1 MIAGRPSATALMV
14 ALSVVRRGRAFAL
27 PEPSLHLASQA
38 LAAAGGGWRRLA
50 SLARHQVGTAL
61 LDAIE
66 RIALP
71 GLAAHHCRRKQW
83 ILQRLQTLA
92 PGTHLLWPAVGFDGS
107 GLALQA
113 RIRGLQL
120 HELDHPDSLSLRER
134 ITGST
139 SGVSRSALR
148 LPDDGGAL
156 LDLCTDAAQA
166 PCVVV
171 VEGLAMYL
179 PARPLL
185 RLLRALAA
193 LPSPPRLLFTALAPT
208 DVDGIGFAAENGIAR
223 RWLSRQREPFLW
235 RCPQQRLHALIRGI
249 GYRID
254 AAWDG
259 AGYGEY
265 AIDAVPSAPR
275 RVSPAASPHRPRAAC
290 RGRAGQV
297 SESDSCRT

>member
-14 ALSVVRRGRAFAL
+14 ALSVLRRGRAFGLPDLSLRIAARAL
-27 PEPSLHLASQA
+27 DSS
-38 LAAAGGGWRRLA
+38 GGGWRLLA
-50 SLARHQVGTAL
+50 ALARNRAGAAL

-66 RIALP
+66 ALALP

-83 ILQRLQTLA
+83 LLQRLQRLA
-92 PGTHLLWPAVGFDGS
+92 PGTCLLWPAVGFDGT
-107 GLALQA
+107 GLAL
-113 RIRGLQL
+113 RTDRDDLRL
-120 HELDHPDSLSLRER
+120 HEFDHPDSLRLREHT
-134 ITGST
+134 IETA
-139 SGVSRSALR
+139 SGVSRSTLS

-156 LDLCTDAAQA
+156 LDLCAASTA

-193 LPSPPRLLFTALAPT
+193 LPSAPRLLFTALAPT
-208 DVDGIGFAAENGIAR
+208 HADGTGFASENGVTR

-235 RCPQQRLHALIRGI
+235 RCPQARLQGMLRRL

-254 AAWDG
+254 ASWDG

-265 AIDAVPSAPR
+265 AIDATPSATR
-275 RVSPAASPHRPRAAC
+275 TLSPAA
-290 RGRAGQV
+290 
-297 SESDSCRT
+297 

>member
-27 PEPSLHLASQA
+27 PDASLRIAVHA
-38 LAAAGGGWRRLA
+38 LDAAGGGWRLLA
-50 SLARHQVGTAL
+50 GLARHRVGSAL

-66 RIALP
+66 RLALP
-71 GLAAHHCRRKQW
+71 GLATHHCRRKQW
-83 ILQRLQTLA
+83 LRQRLCTLS
-92 PGTHLLWPAVGFDGS
+92 PGTRLLWPAVGFDGT
-107 GLALQA
+107 GLALRA
-113 RIRGLQL
+113 EASHPDRHDLQL
-120 HELDHPDSLSLRER
+120 HELDHPDSLRLRER
-134 ITGST
+134 IVGDTP
-139 SGVSRSALR
+139 GVSRSALR
-148 LPDDGGAL
+148 LPDDGGVL
-156 LDLCTDAAQA
+156 LDLCAASTA
-166 PCVVV
+166 PCVIV

-208 DVDGIGFAAENGIAR
+208 HRDGTGFAAENGIVR

-235 RCPQQRLHALIRGI
+235 RCPRARLHALLRRL

-254 AAWDG
+254 ADWDG

-265 AIDAVPSAPR
+265 AIDAVPRAAR
-275 RVSPAASPHRPRAAC
+275 FVMPAA
-290 RGRAGQV
+290 
-297 SESDSCRT
+297 

>member
-1 MIAGRPSATALMV
+1 MIAGTPSATALMV

-27 PEPSLHLASQA
+27 PEPSLRIAAQA

-50 SLARHQVGTAL
+50 SLARHRFGATL

-66 RIALP
+66 RLALP

-92 PGTHLLWPAVGFDGS
+92 PDTRLLWPAVGFDGS

-113 RIRGLQL
+113 QIRGLKL
-120 HELDHPDSLSLRER
+120 HELDHPDSLRLRER
-134 ITGST
+134 VAGNAP
-139 SGVSRSALR
+139 GVSRSALR

-156 LDLCTDAAQA
+156 LDLCADATYTS
-166 PCVVV
+166 CVVV

-208 DVDGIGFAAENGIAR
+208 DADGIGFAADNGIAR

-235 RCPQQRLHALIRGI
+235 RCPQQRLHDLMRSL

-265 AIDAVPSAPR
+265 AIDALPSTAWR
-275 RVSPAASPHRPRAAC
+275 ISPAASPHRPRAAW
-290 RGRAGQV
+290 R
-297 SESDSCRT
+297 